1 MSFKD
6 CLEKAINK
14 EIKADF
20 HMHTCLCD
28 GHDTA
33 EDMVLSAIEKGFAAV
48 GISGHS
54 YTFFDESYCMSRENV
69 LRYISDINSLKE
81 KYKNQIQ
88 VFCGIEQDFYSEYPT
103 DEFDYVIGSVHYLKC
118 EEEYVPVDETPDI
131 LISAC
136 EKYFGGDICALC
148 ECYFDTVSKV
158 VEKTGC
164 DIIGHFDLITKFIEK
179 EPLFDTKNP
188 RYQKAWKKA
197 VDILLP
203 YDIPFE
209 INNGAIS
216 RGYRMSPYP
225 AADIIAY
232 IRENGGRLIL
242 SSDAHSKEDIGFGFE
257 DIGSL

>member
-1 MSFKD
+1 MDFKD
-6 CLEKAINK
+6 CLEKTIKK

-20 HMHTCLCD
+20 HMHTSLCD
-28 GHDTA
+28 GHNIA
-33 EDMVLSAIEKGFAAV
+33 EEMVLSAIAKGYDAV

-54 YTFFDESYCMSRENV
+54 YTFFDESYCMSEEGVRQY
-69 LRYISDINSLKE
+69 LSDVSLLKE
-81 KYKNQIQ
+81 RYQDQIQ
-88 VFCGIEQDFYSEYPT
+88 VFCGIEQDFYSAYPT
-103 DEFDYVIGSVHYLKC
+103 DAFDYVIGSVHYLKC
-118 EEEYVPVDETPDI
+118 KEEYVPVDESPDI

-136 EKYFGGDICALC
+136 EKYFGGDVYALC
-148 ECYFDTVSKV
+148 KCYFDTVSQV
-158 VEKTGC
+158 AEKTHC

-197 VDILLP
+197 VDTLLP

-209 INNGAIS
+209 INTGAIS
-216 RGYRMSPYP
+216 RGYRTSPYP